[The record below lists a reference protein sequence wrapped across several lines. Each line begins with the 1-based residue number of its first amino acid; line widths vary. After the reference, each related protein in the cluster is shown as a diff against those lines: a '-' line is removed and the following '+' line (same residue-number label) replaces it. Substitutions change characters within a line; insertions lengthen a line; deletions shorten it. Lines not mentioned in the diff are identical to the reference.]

1 MRKWLMA
8 AMFLWAGT
16 ASSFVFAHGKHV
28 HGEAE
33 MNVVLDG
40 NELIVEVHGP
50 LDGFLGFEH
59 MPKNE
64 TQKKALLD
72 MTGILQQGG
81 TLFSMNPEAAC
92 SYTSGAVRIRQGKK
106 VFDPAML
113 QTFSSAKKGG
123 HLNLDAS
130 YSFTCKNPDSLRI
143 VTVQLF
149 ERFNRL
155 QKLETKAVLP
165 KRQAAAVLTP
175 RQPTLSW

>member
-8 AMFLWAGT
+8 AMFLLGGM
-16 ASSFVFAHGKHV
+16 ASLFAFAHGKHV

-64 TQKKALLD
+64 AQKKALLD
-72 MTGILQQGG
+72 MAGILQQGG

-92 SYTSGAVRIRQGKK
+92 SYQSSAVKIKQGKK
-106 VFDPAML
+106 MFDPAML
-113 QTFSSAKKGG
+113 QTLSSAKKGG
-123 HLNLDAS
+123 HLSLDAA
-130 YSFTCKNPDSLRI
+130 YSFTCKNPDSLRA

-155 QKLETKAVLP
+155 QKLETQAVLP
-165 KRQAAAVLTP
+165 KRQVAVELTP
-175 RQPTLSW
+175 QQPTLSW